1 MEAQGTAPSKKNGG
15 GPSAACRLT
24 PGHVRRGD
32 AVGVGFTAVRRAG
45 ETKLH
50 AFTEGVRMAKDIW
63 APWRI
68 EYILGPKSGD
78 CAFCLPEMAPG
89 PERDAEDRRR
99 LVVWRGRRLF
109 VMLNRYPYAAGHL
122 MIIPLRHVPDITEL
136 DAEESAEM
144 MALVQ
149 LSCRALREL
158 CRPQGINVGLNLGEA
173 AGAGIREHVHMH
185 VVPRWNGDSSFMA
198 VLDDVRVIPEHLER
212 TRERLYPVFKR
223 LGSAPGRIE

>member
-32 AVGVGFTAVRRAG
+32 AVGVGLTAVRRAG

-99 LVVWRGRRLF
+99 LVVWRGPQAVRDAQPLPVRGGASDD
-109 VMLNRYPYAAGHL
+109 YSPEACAGH
-122 MIIPLRHVPDITEL
+122 H
-136 DAEESAEM
+136 
-144 MALVQ
+144 
-149 LSCRALREL
+149 
-158 CRPQGINVGLNLGEA
+158 
-173 AGAGIREHVHMH
+173 
-185 VVPRWNGDSSFMA
+185 
-198 VLDDVRVIPEHLER
+198 R
-212 TRERLYPVFKR
+212 T
-223 LGSAPGRIE
+223 

>member
-1 MEAQGTAPSKKNGG
+1 
-15 GPSAACRLT
+15 
-24 PGHVRRGD
+24 
-32 AVGVGFTAVRRAG
+32 
-45 ETKLH
+45 
-50 AFTEGVRMAKDIW
+50 MAKDMW

-68 EYILGPKSGD
+68 EYILGPKSGE
-78 CAFCLPEMAPG
+78 CAFCLPEQAAG
-89 PERDAEDRRR
+89 PERDEDDIKR

-122 MIIPLRHVPDITEL
+122 MVIPYRHVPDITAL

-144 MALVQ
+144 MELVQ
-149 LSCRALREL
+149 LCCRALREF
-158 CRPQGINVGLNLGEA
+158 CNPQGINVGLNLGEA

-212 TRERLYPVFKR
+212 TCERLRPVFLR
-223 LGSAPGRIE
+223 LGSASGRNA